1 MLRLC
6 WRYLS
11 LCLLFI
17 IGITSAA
24 CTRPAA
30 STPVGPVADQLAR
43 GKAIYVRDCATAQC
57 HGVQGEGIRGG
68 AGYRAWP
75 LVGPE
80 FTERNP
86 TAQVI
91 FEVTRS
97 GPEREMRA
105 LTDQEHYDAIAYEL
119 SLNGAQ
125 LAEPVT
131 AANAAAILSGAEA
144 AAPAPG
150 TLYPPPGNATLIEG
164 GEFTLPASAEDQA
177 WRLHVTQAALASHI
191 AGRPAPDDG
200 RFLIVVFSLEAKG
213 AGPAVVTPAD
223 LALHTVAGD
232 KLAPQPI
239 ALDFAVARFGQQTI
253 EPDSGVSGHAVF
265 VLPAEAAPASLRY
278 ASVSASLTDGQA
290 P

>member
-1 MLRLC
+1 MMRLC

-17 IGITSAA
+17 IGATSAA
-24 CTRPAA
+24 CTQPAA
-30 STPVGPVADQLAR
+30 STPVGSVADQIAR
-43 GKAIYVRDCATAQC
+43 GEAIYARDCATAQC
-57 HGVQGEGIRGG
+57 HGVQGEGIRSGDG
-68 AGYRAWP
+68 FSVWP

-91 FEVTRS
+91 FDVTRS

-119 SLNGAQ
+119 SLNGVR

-131 AANAAAILSGAEA
+131 AANAITILSGAEA
-144 AAPAPG
+144 ALPAPG
-150 TLYPPPGNATLIEG
+150 TLFPPPGNATLIDG

-177 WRLHVTQAALASHI
+177 WRLHVTQAALVSYI

-200 RFLIVVFSLEAKG
+200 RFLIVVFFLETRR
-213 AGPAVVTPAD
+213 AGPAAVTPAD
-223 LALHTVAGD
+223 LALHTVAGAT
-232 KLAPQPI
+232 LAPQPV

-253 EPDSGVSGHAVF
+253 EPGRGVSGHAVF
-265 VLPAEAAPASLRY
+265 VLPAGAAPASLRY
-278 ASVSASLTDGQA
+278 ASASVSLTDDQT